1 MTGSTMEKKVIRYDI
16 ATEEGKKFC
25 ECVRNG
31 DEVILITKEGP
42 LRLLNLLEQV
52 ANPLV
57 AENRRAAG
65 RNKTK

>member
-1 MTGSTMEKKVIRYDI
+1 MTGSTLEKKVIRYDI

-57 AENRRAAG
+57 AENRRSLK
-65 RNKTK
+65 RK

>member
-31 DEVILITKEGP
+31 DEVILVTKEGP

-57 AENRRAAG
+57 AANRRSVK
-65 RNKTK
+65 RK

>member
-1 MTGSTMEKKVIRYDI
+1 MKNPTDEKVMKYEI

-31 DEVILITKEGP
+31 DEVILMTKEGP

-57 AENRRAAG
+57 AENRRAVG
-65 RNKTK
+65 RRNKTK